1 MTALA
6 TGWAYV
12 KKYWSLAALV
22 VGVIAAV
29 FVFRKREISFADEFK
44 KINDVHNEELKKI
57 QEARAE
63 EQRQHAENE
72 RKLKEALDAVQ
83 KHYDDAKQDLDSKKK
98 KEVEELVKQYKDD
111 PDTLARKLSEATGF
125 TVILP

>member
-6 TGWAYV
+6 TVWIYV

-72 RKLKEALDAVQ
+72 RKLKETLDAVQ
-83 KHYDDAKQDLDSKKK
+83 KHYDDAKKDLDTKKK
-98 KEVEELVKQYKDD
+98 KEVEDLVKQYKDD

>member
-6 TGWAYV
+6 TVWAYV

-57 QEARAE
+57 QDARDE
-63 EQRQHAENE
+63 EKRQHAENE
-72 RKLKEALDAVQ
+72 RKLQEALDAVQ
-83 KHYDDAKQDLDSKKK
+83 KHYDDAKKDLDSKKK
-98 KEVEELVKQYKDD
+98 KEVEDLVKQYKDD
-111 PDTLARKLSEATGF
+111 PDTLAKKLSEATGF